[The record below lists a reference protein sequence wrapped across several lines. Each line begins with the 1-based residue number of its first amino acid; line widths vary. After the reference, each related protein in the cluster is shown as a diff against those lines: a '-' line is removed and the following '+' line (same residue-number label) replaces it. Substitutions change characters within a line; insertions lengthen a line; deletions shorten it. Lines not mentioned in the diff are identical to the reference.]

1 MVMSEKKELGN
12 RDEVWFKKAF
22 ENKAVE
28 KIFGLVRK
36 EIGDVFESEEDII
49 IHAIFYGLRGML
61 NYDLRLA
68 EREGEFEIGTKLDRI
83 LDEFRLEKVGVGKL
97 DRILEMLSRV
107 VAEGVRLEG
116 VMGIPGRIDQMQ
128 ADLDEVLR
136 FCGRIEG
143 IRKDS
148 GENKKVAEEIRT
160 DTLENKETIKAI
172 EEKVNL
178 LFEMAEDLLYG
189 EKYEDVVPKDY
200 FNEHL
205 GKRNVFLKLSEIIE
219 EVLEVLGKGDKK
231 VRMPF

>member
-1 MVMSEKKELGN
+1 
-12 RDEVWFKKAF
+12 
-22 ENKAVE
+22 
-28 KIFGLVRK
+28 
-36 EIGDVFESEEDII
+36 
-49 IHAIFYGLRGML
+49 L

-83 LDEFRLEKVGVGKL
+83 LDEFRLEKVGFGKL